1 MVKTALLMQAGIEF
15 RIQSLVRELRSTC
28 RTMWPKKKRKKTLVL
43 LTVLNRTQRKSCLS
57 LYKYRYVKN
66 TEECVL
72 RLLTSLITCLGRLD
86 TCSSNSFD
94 IKKKVL
100 FYSSQLRGLCVKEW
114 CLRANAE
121 RREKSL
127 RVPRWRIVGIGQE
140 LVKTSVWLFKKIRKV
155 I

>member
-1 MVKTALLMQAGIEF
+1 MPHNVAK
-15 RIQSLVRELRSTC
+15 
-28 RTMWPKKKRKKTLVL
+28 KKKRKKTLVL
-43 LTVLNRTQRKSCLS
+43 LTVPNRTQRKSCLS

-72 RLLTSLITCLGRLD
+72 RLLTSLITFLGRLD
-86 TCSSNSFD
+86 TCSRNSFD
-94 IKKKVL
+94 IKKKKVL
-100 FYSSQLRGLCVKEW
+100 FYCSQLGGLCVKEW

-140 LVKTSVWLFKKIRKV
+140 LVKTSMWLFKKIRKV